1 MGEGNHGGRLSQ
13 IATPWED
20 LDQANAGS
28 LPALGAARRR
38 LLLRY
43 SPAVY
48 SYLLGAVRSSDIADD
63 LFQEFAVR
71 LMRGAFRRVDP
82 RRGRFRDFLKTA
94 LSHLVTDHYRRQG
107 RGPRSYHGHPD
118 LATDRSPL
126 TEAEER
132 FAEEWRAQL
141 IDRAFAA
148 LETFEQR
155 TGQPLYTLLHFRV
168 DNPDLPVADLARQ
181 LSGRLGQE
189 PSAAWVYKHLHN
201 ARQKFADLL
210 VAEVA
215 RTLDCPGAEDL
226 GQELAEVGLL
236 RWCQP
241 ALDRL
246 LSV

>member
-1 MGEGNHGGRLSQ
+1 MGEGTYGGRLSQ
-13 IATPWED
+13 IATPWAD
-20 LDQANAGS
+20 LDQASAGI
-28 LPALGAARRR
+28 LPALDAARRR

-43 SPAVY
+43 STAVY
-48 SYLLGAVRSSDIADD
+48 SYLLGAVRNPDIADD

-71 LMRGAFRRVDP
+71 LMRGAFRGADP

-107 RGPRSYHGHPD
+107 RGPRQYYGRPD
-118 LATDRSPL
+118 PAADRSPL
-126 TEAEER
+126 AEAEER

-141 IDRAFAA
+141 IDRTFAA
-148 LETFEQR
+148 LEVFEER
-155 TGQPLYTLLHFRV
+155 TGHPLHTLLRCRV

-201 ARQKFADLL
+201 ARQKFAELL

-215 RTLDCPGAEDL
+215 RTLDCPGAENL
-226 GQELAEVGLL
+226 GQELAELGLL

-246 LSV
+246 R

>member
-1 MGEGNHGGRLSQ
+1 MGQGNHGGRLSQ

-20 LDQANAGS
+20 LDQAHGGMP
-28 LPALGAARRR
+28 PALGAARRR
-38 LLLRY
+38 LLLHY

-48 SYLLGAVRSSDIADD
+48 SYLIGAVRDPDVADD
-63 LFQEFAVR
+63 LFQEFALR
-71 LMRGAFRRVDP
+71 LMRGAFQRADP

-94 LSHLVTDHYRRQG
+94 LGHLVTDHYRRQG
-107 RGPRSYHGHPD
+107 RGPRPYHGFPEP
-118 LATDRSPL
+118 ATDRSPL
-126 TEAEER
+126 AEAEER
-132 FAEEWRAQL
+132 FSEEWRAQL
-141 IDRAFAA
+141 IDRTFAA
-148 LETFEQR
+148 LEVFEQR
-155 TGQPLYTLLHFRV
+155 TGQPLHTLLHFRV
-168 DNPDLPVADLARQ
+168 DNPDLSVADLARQ

-241 ALDRL
+241 ALDR
-246 LSV
+246 SH

>member
-1 MGEGNHGGRLSQ
+1 MGQGNHHGRLSQ
-13 IATPWED
+13 ITTPWTD
-20 LDQANAGS
+20 LDQAHAGT
-28 LPALGAARRR
+28 LPALDAARRR

-48 SYLLGAVRSSDIADD
+48 SYLIGAVRDPDVADD
-63 LFQEFAVR
+63 LFQEFALR
-71 LMRGAFRRVDP
+71 LMRGAFRRADP

-94 LSHLVTDHYRRQG
+94 LGHLVTDHHRRQG
-107 RGPRSYHGHPD
+107 RGPLPYRGCPD
-118 LATDRSPL
+118 PAAERSPL

-141 IDRAFAA
+141 IDRTFATLEAF
-148 LETFEQR
+148 EKR
-155 TGQPLYTLLHFRV
+155 TGQPLHTLLHFRV
-168 DNPDLPVADLARQ
+168 EHPDLPVADMARQ
-181 LSGRLGQE
+181 LSGQLGQE
-189 PSAAWVYKHLHN
+189 PAAAWIYKHLHN

-215 RTLDCPGAEDL
+215 RTLDCPSAEEV

-241 ALDRL
+241 ALDRSL
-246 LSV
+246 